1 MSELE
6 ATVVSP
12 KAGELLAVRI
22 TEDNLR
28 ELAKHFSYTLFTR
41 TEGKTAIFWCGI
53 YGYPGETIVF
63 SPPGNIIG
71 IYDDEDIEKL
81 FNLTGGKRPLRRPWP
96 TSPLVIINEGYN
108 AGKICHIDHGTI
120 ALRDQDGDY
129 FTRKYGFLCR
139 DIDRIDDWTPID
151 PIKGSSCKSRQ
162 DACPLRQ
169 PR

>member
-28 ELAKHFSYTLFTR
+28 ELACRFRHTLFTR

-63 SPPGNIIG
+63 SEAGGIIG
-71 IYDDEDIEKL
+71 IYDDEDLQKL
-81 FNLTGGKRPLRRPWP
+81 FGPTGGKRRLLRPWP
-96 TSPLVIINEGYN
+96 TSPLVIINEGYD
-108 AGKICHIDHGTI
+108 AGKSCHIDPGTI
-120 ALRDQDGDY
+120 ALRDKDGDY
-129 FTRKYGFLCR
+129 FTRKYRFLCR
-139 DIDRIDDWTPID
+139 DLDRIYDWVPID
-151 PIKGSSCKSRQ
+151 PIKGSS
-162 DACPLRQ
+162 
-169 PR
+169 